1 MFKISFKIVLL
12 FISVSLMR
20 LSLEYLIGSSKPYYC
35 ISACDSSFERGL
47 HAFMPFVVGSFI
59 LWLTIRDFDRGDQL
73 IQKGKYCYKKTN
85 FKEPYCCKCYKEN
98 GALSKL
104 KKIDG
109 KYLCRYCDYAEIYVI
124 KNDIKDISVRKILDN
139 IKKL

>member
-73 IQKGKYCYKKTN
+73 IQTYNLFLSIILRFFQKLHFG
-85 FKEPYCCKCYKEN
+85 FKC
-98 GALSKL
+98 G
-104 KKIDG
+104 
-109 KYLCRYCDYAEIYVI
+109 
-124 KNDIKDISVRKILDN
+124 
-139 IKKL
+139 